1 VANFTDCDSPV
12 AAGTC
17 FGVLPDLKRPVV
29 HIVHMATLDSLSVAL
44 EAIAKE
50 QRALRKDIRKIRQHI
65 EDPTGEKQ
73 EARTKNNGFNKPL
86 DVSDKLRAFLSL
98 PTGEKISRSQVTRRV
113 NEYVEAKGLK
123 AGQNISLDETLK
135 DLLQVP
141 EGVQVTFL
149 NIQKYINPH
158 YVKEVKPETEKKP
171 RAKKV
176 VEEKTESS
184 TGEAPK
190 EKKMRP
196 KVAKVA
202 PAASA

>member
-1 VANFTDCDSPV
+1 
-12 AAGTC
+12 
-17 FGVLPDLKRPVV
+17 
-29 HIVHMATLDSLSVAL
+29 MATLDSLTIAI

-123 AGQNISLDETLK
+123 AGQNISLDDTLK

-158 YVKEVKPETEKKP
+158 YVKEPKPETEKKP
-171 RAKKV
+171 RTKK
-176 VEEKTESS
+176 VEEKPE
-184 TGEAPK
+184 GGEAEAPK